1 MKYKKEIIEVIRASI
16 TAGETYKQ
24 AYTRAGITESTF
36 HEWRNKHPEFAEM
49 IKEAEETHR
58 LSKQSEVE
66 VSVHKAACGYEFTEV
81 RTEYGVGANGQ
92 PIITKQVKT
101 TKHYPP
107 NVQAAKMELLN
118 LAPEKWGNSP
128 MDDNFAGVRVE
139 VVTAPQEQSK
149 EQDKEQDKEQ
159 EEQEQQAK
167 SDK

>member
-1 MKYKKEIIEVIRASI
+1 MKYRKEIIEIIRASI
-16 TAGETYKQ
+16 TAGETYTQ
-24 AYTRAGITESTF
+24 AYKRAGITESTF
-36 HEWRNKHPEFAEM
+36 YEWRDKHPEFAEM

-149 EQDKEQDKEQ
+149 EQ
-159 EEQEQQAK
+159 EQQAK

>member
-16 TAGETYKQ
+16 TAGETYTQ
-24 AYTRAGITESTF
+24 AIKRAGIAQSVF
-36 HEWRNKHPEFAEM
+36 YDWKAKYPEFAEM

-58 LSKQSEVE
+58 LSKQSETE

-139 VVTAPQEQSK
+139 VVTTPLEQSK
-149 EQDKEQDKEQ
+149 EQ
-159 EEQEQQAK
+159 EQEQPAQ

>member
-1 MKYKKEIIEVIRASI
+1 MKYRKEIIEIIRASI
-16 TAGETYKQ
+16 TAGESYKQ

-36 HEWRNKHPEFAEM
+36 YEWKDKRPEFAEM
-49 IKEAEETHR
+49 IREAEETHR

-149 EQDKEQDKEQ
+149 EQDKEQ
-159 EEQEQQAK
+159 EQQSK

>member
-16 TAGETYKQ
+16 TAGETYTQ
-24 AYTRAGITESTF
+24 AYKRAGITESTF
-36 HEWRNKHPEFAEM
+36 YEWRDKHPEFAEM

-66 VSVHKAACGYEFTEV
+66 VSVHKAACGYDYPDI
-81 RTEYGVGANGQ
+81 RIEYGVGANGQ
-92 PIITKQVKT
+92 PVITKQVKT
-101 TKHYPP
+101 IKHYPP
-107 NVQAAKMELLN
+107 NIQAAKMELLN

-139 VVTAPQEQSK
+139 VVTTQP

-159 EEQEQQAK
+159 EQPAK

>member
-36 HEWRNKHPEFAEM
+36 HEWRNKHPEFAQM

-58 LSKQSEVE
+58 LSKQSETE

-101 TKHYPP
+101 VKHFPP

-149 EQDKEQDKEQ
+149 EPAENNSATNDR
-159 EEQEQQAK
+159 
-167 SDK
+167 

>member
-1 MKYKKEIIEVIRASI
+1 MKYRKEIIEIIRASI
-16 TAGETYKQ
+16 TAGETYTQ
-24 AYTRAGITESTF
+24 AYKRAGITESTF
-36 HEWRNKHPEFAEM
+36 YEWRDKHPEFAEM

-58 LSKQSEVE
+58 LSKQSETE

-101 TKHYPP
+101 VKHFPP

-139 VVTAPQEQSK
+139 VVTTPPEQSK
-149 EQDKEQDKEQ
+149 EQDKEQEQ
-159 EEQEQQAK
+159 PAQ

>member
-1 MKYKKEIIEVIRASI
+1 MKYRKEIIEIIRASI

-36 HEWRNKHPEFAEM
+36 YEWRDKHPEFAEM

-58 LSKQSEVE
+58 LSKQSETE

-118 LAPEKWGNSP
+118 LAPDKWGNSP

-139 VVTAPQEQSK
+139 VVMAPTAQNK
-149 EQDKEQDKEQ
+149 
-159 EEQEQQAK
+159 EQEQQAK